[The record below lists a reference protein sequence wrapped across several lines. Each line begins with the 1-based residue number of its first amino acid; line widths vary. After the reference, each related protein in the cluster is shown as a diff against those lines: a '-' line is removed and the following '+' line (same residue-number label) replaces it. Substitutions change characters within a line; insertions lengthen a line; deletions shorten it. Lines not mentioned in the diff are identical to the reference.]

1 MGERLRNAGVTR
13 LNGLIFMGVFATVH
27 ALLTPGLPLDQPFA
41 QPAGE
46 GIHCFDHQR
55 DEDHVIAD
63 LLPVLLGDDG
73 LGQQQPDAA
82 TDNRAD
88 DGGAAGVGFEV
99 IQNL

>member
-1 MGERLRNAGVTR
+1 MRNAGVTR
-13 LNGLIFMGVFATVH
+13 LNRLIFMGVFAAVH
-27 ALLTPGLPLDQPFA
+27 ALLTRVSPFDQPFA

-63 LLPVLLGDDG
+63 LLPVFLGDDG

-82 TDNRAD
+82 TDNPAD
-88 DGGAAGVGFEV
+88 DGCFPAFRKTFCRT
-99 IQNL
+99 IRYR

>member
-1 MGERLRNAGVTR
+1 MGIRAG
-13 LNGLIFMGVFATVH
+13 VH
-27 ALLTPGLPLDQPFA
+27 ALLTRVLPLDQPFA

-46 GIHCFDHQR
+46 GIHRHDHQH
-55 DEDHVIAD
+55 DQHHVIAD
-63 LLPVLLGDDG
+63 LLPVFLGDDG

-99 IQNL
+99 VEDLG